1 MKKKLLMAAIA
12 AMIAMP
18 TMTALAAPVQVDG
31 EIEMQYSQENG
42 TAKNDGGRFT
52 LKLNAKTN
60 VAKNLDLYGRFAA
73 QGITQE
79 NFRNDFRN
87 TGAGAYSQDTK
98 SMMEFDQFGFLY
110 ENAGVNYK
118 LGRQGGTIG
127 ATALLYSTEGYVGRD
142 MMADGITIKGK
153 SGVTDFSVTAL
164 KEVYNDSNKAYAVS
178 ASYKPAKDWTLGATL
193 ARYDAA
199 AADRNY
205 WAVNTGY
212 EMGKA
217 NFTAEY
223 AKSNASDAN
232 KAYDLGV
239 SYAFDKKLSA
249 SATYYRVENNADMG
263 GWTDF
268 DQNMKGFYYGLNYK
282 PDAKTAFKLLF
293 KDIEQIDNSAVKSKQ
308 FRATVSYLF

>member
-1 MKKKLLMAAIA
+1 MKKKFLMAAIA

-18 TMTALAAPVQVDG
+18 ATAALAAPLQLDG
-31 EIEMQYSQENG
+31 EIEMQYSQDNA
-42 TAKNDGGRFT
+42 TKQDGGRFT

-60 VAKNLDLYGRFAA
+60 VAKNLDMYGRFAA

-79 NFRNDFRN
+79 GFRNDFR
-87 TGAGAYSQDTK
+87 TGAGAYADGTQ
-98 SMMEFDQFGFLY
+98 SMMEVDQFGFLY
-110 ENAGVNYK
+110 QNAGVNYK

-142 MMADGITIKGK
+142 MLADGVSIKTK
-153 SGVTDFSVTAL
+153 SGVTDISVTAL
-164 KEVYNDSNKAYAVS
+164 REVYKDSNKAYGVS

-193 ARYDAA
+193 ARYDEAQR
-199 AADRNY
+199 DRNY
-205 WAVNTGY
+205 WAINTGY
-212 EMGKA
+212 ELGKA

-223 AKSNASDAN
+223 AKSNAGDAN

-249 SATYYRVENNADMG
+249 FAVYYRVENNGDMG

-268 DQNMKGFYYGLNYK
+268 DPNNKGFYYGLNYK
-282 PDAKTAFKLLF
+282 FDDKTAFKLF
-293 KDIEQIDNSAVKSKQ
+293 YKDIEEITNSAAKSKQ
-308 FRATVSYLF
+308 FRGTLSYLF

>member
-1 MKKKLLMAAIA
+1 MKKKILMAAIA

-18 TMTALAAPVQVDG
+18 TTAALAAPVQMDG
-31 EIEMQYSQENG
+31 ELEMQYSQDNA
-42 TAKNDGGRFT
+42 TKKDGGRFT

-60 VAKNLDLYGRFAA
+60 VAKNLDFYGRFAA
-73 QGITQE
+73 QGITEQE
-79 NFRNDFRN
+79 FRNDFRID
-87 TGAGAYSQDTK
+87 AGAYSKDTK
-98 SMMEFDQFGFLY
+98 SMAEVDQFGFLY
-110 ENAGVNYK
+110 SNAGVNYK

-142 MMADGITIKGK
+142 MMADGITIKAK
-153 SGVTDFSVTAL
+153 SGVTDLSVTAL
-164 KEVYNDSNKAYAVS
+164 KEVYGDSNKAYAVS
-178 ASYKPAKDWTLGATL
+178 GSYKPAKDWTLGATL
-193 ARYDAA
+193 ARYDQVQR
-199 AADRNY
+199 DRNY

-212 EMGKA
+212 ELGKA

-223 AKSNASDAN
+223 AKSNSGDAN

-249 SATYYRVENNADMG
+249 SATYYRVENNGDMG

-268 DQNMKGFYYGLNYK
+268 DPNMKGFYYGLNYK

-308 FRATVSYLF
+308 FRATISYLF

>member
-1 MKKKLLMAAIA
+1 MKKKILMAAIA

-18 TMTALAAPVQVDG
+18 TTAALAAPVQMDG
-31 EIEMQYSQENG
+31 ELEMQYSQDNA
-42 TAKNDGGRFT
+42 TKKDGGRFT

-60 VAKNLDLYGRFAA
+60 VAKNLDFYGRFAA
-73 QGITQE
+73 QGITEQE
-79 NFRNDFRN
+79 FRNDFRID
-87 TGAGAYSQDTK
+87 AGAYSKDTK
-98 SMMEFDQFGFLY
+98 SMAEVDQFGFLY
-110 ENAGVNYK
+110 SNAGVNYK

-142 MMADGITIKGK
+142 MMADGITIKAK
-153 SGVTDFSVTAL
+153 SGVTDLSVTAL
-164 KEVYNDSNKAYAVS
+164 KEVYGDSNKAYAVS
-178 ASYKPAKDWTLGATL
+178 GSYKPAKDWTLGATL
-193 ARYDAA
+193 ARYDQVQR
-199 AADRNY
+199 DRNY

-223 AKSNASDAN
+223 AKSNSGDAN

-249 SATYYRVENNADMG
+249 SATYYRVENNGDMG

-268 DQNMKGFYYGLNYK
+268 DPNMKGFYYGLNYK

-308 FRATVSYLF
+308 FRATISYLF

>member
-18 TMTALAAPVQVDG
+18 TTAALAAPVQLDG
-31 EIEMQYSQENG
+31 EIEMQYSQDNA
-42 TAKNDGGRFT
+42 TKKDGGRFT

-60 VAKNLDLYGRFAA
+60 VAKNVDLYGRFAA

-199 AADRNY
+199 VADRNY
-205 WAVNTGY
+205 WAINTGY

-249 SATYYRVENNADMG
+249 FAVYYRVENNGDMG
-263 GWTDF
+263 GMTDF
-268 DQNMKGFYYGLNYK
+268 DPNNKGFYYGLNYK
-282 PDAKTAFKLLF
+282 PDSKTAFKLF
-293 KDIEQIDNSAVKSKQ
+293 YKDIENITNSADKSKQ
-308 FRATVSYLF
+308 FRGTISYLF

>member
-18 TMTALAAPVQVDG
+18 TTAALAAPVQMDG
-31 EIEMQYSQENG
+31 EIEMQYSQDNA
-42 TAKNDGGRFT
+42 TKQDGGRFT

-60 VAKNLDLYGRFAA
+60 VAKNLDFYGRFAA
-73 QGITQE
+73 QGITEQE
-79 NFRNDFRN
+79 FRNDFRI
-87 TGAGAYSQDTK
+87 APGAYSKDTK
-98 SMMEFDQFGFLY
+98 SMAEVDQFGFLY
-110 ENAGVNYK
+110 NNAGVNYK

-127 ATALLYSTEGYVGRD
+127 GTALLYSTEGYVGRD
-142 MMADGITIKGK
+142 MMADGITVKAK
-153 SGVTDFSVTAL
+153 SGVTDLSVTAL
-164 KEVYNDSNKAYAVS
+164 KEVYGDSNKAYAVS
-178 ASYKPAKDWTLGATL
+178 GSYKPAKDWTLGATL

-205 WAVNTGY
+205 WAVNTAY

-217 NFTAEY
+217 TFAAEY

-249 SATYYRVENNADMG
+249 SATYYRVENNGDMG

-268 DQNMKGFYYGLNYK
+268 DPNMKGFYYGLNYK
-282 PDAKTAFKLLF
+282 PDEKTAFKLFF

-308 FRATVSYLF
+308 FRATISYLF

>member
-1 MKKKLLMAAIA
+1 MKKKFLMAAIA

-18 TMTALAAPVQVDG
+18 TTAALAAPVQMDG
-31 EIEMQYSQENG
+31 ELEMQYSQDNA
-42 TAKNDGGRFT
+42 TKKDGGRFT

-60 VAKNLDLYGRFAA
+60 VAKNLDFYGRFAA
-73 QGITQE
+73 QGITEQE
-79 NFRNDFRN
+79 FRNDFRID
-87 TGAGAYSQDTK
+87 AGAYSKDTK
-98 SMMEFDQFGFLY
+98 SMAEVDQFGFLY
-110 ENAGVNYK
+110 SNAGVNYK

-142 MMADGITIKGK
+142 MMADGITIKAK
-153 SGVTDFSVTAL
+153 SGVTDLSVTAL
-164 KEVYNDSNKAYAVS
+164 KEVYGDSNKAYAVS
-178 ASYKPAKDWTLGATL
+178 GSYKPAKDWTLGATL
-193 ARYDAA
+193 ARYDQVQR
-199 AADRNY
+199 DRNY

-212 EMGKA
+212 ELGKA

-223 AKSNASDAN
+223 AKSNSGDAN

-249 SATYYRVENNADMG
+249 SATYYRVENNGDMG

-268 DQNMKGFYYGLNYK
+268 DPNMKGFYYGLNYK

-308 FRATVSYLF
+308 FRATISYLF

>member
-18 TMTALAAPVQVDG
+18 ATAALAAPVQLDG
-31 EIEMQYSQENG
+31 EIEMQYAQENG

-60 VAKNLDLYGRFAA
+60 VAKNLDMYGRFAA
-73 QGITQE
+73 QGITEQG
-79 NFRNDFRN
+79 FRNDFRI
-87 TGAGAYSQDTK
+87 GAGAYGATTQ
-98 SMMEFDQFGFLY
+98 SMAEVDQYGFLY
-110 ENAGVNYK
+110 NNANVSYK
-118 LGRQGGTIG
+118 VGRQGGTIG

-142 MMADGITIKGK
+142 MMADGVSVKAK
-153 SGVTDFSVTAL
+153 SGVTDLSVTAL
-164 KEVYNDSNKAYAVS
+164 REVYGDSNKAYAVS
-178 ASYKPAKDWTLGATL
+178 GSYKPAKDWTLGATL

-205 WAVNTGY
+205 WAVNTAY

-217 NFTAEY
+217 TFAAEY

-249 SATYYRVENNADMG
+249 FAVYYRVENNGDMG

-268 DQNMKGFYYGLNYK
+268 DPNNKGFYYGVNYK
-282 PDAKTAFKLLF
+282 FDDKTTFKLF
-293 KDIEQIDNSAVKSKQ
+293 YKDIEELTSSAPKSKQ
-308 FRATVSYLF
+308 FRGTLSYLF

>member
-18 TMTALAAPVQVDG
+18 TTAALAAPVQLDG

-42 TAKNDGGRFT
+42 TDKKDGGRFT

-60 VAKNLDLYGRFAA
+60 VAKNLDMYGRFAA

-79 NFRNDFRN
+79 GFRNDFRTG
-87 TGAGAYSQDTK
+87 TGAYAADTK
-98 SMMEFDQFGFLY
+98 SMMEIDQFGFLY
-110 ENAGVNYK
+110 SNAGVNYK

-142 MMADGITIKGK
+142 IMADGISIKAK
-153 SGVTDFSVTAL
+153 SGVTDLSVTAL
-164 KEVYNDSNKAYAVS
+164 KEVYGDSNKAYGVS

-193 ARYDAA
+193 ARYDEAQE
-199 AADRNY
+199 DRNY

-212 EMGKA
+212 ELGKA
-217 NFTAEY
+217 AFAVEY
-223 AKSNASDAN
+223 AKSNANTNN

-239 SYAFDKKLSA
+239 NYAFDKKLSA
-249 SATYYRVENNADMG
+249 FVSYYRVEDKADMG

-268 DQNMKGFYYGLNYK
+268 DPNMKGFYYGVNYK
-282 PDAKTAFKLLF
+282 PDSKTALKLF
-293 KDIEQIDNSAVKSKQ
+293 YKDIEKITDSATKSKQ

>member
-18 TMTALAAPVQVDG
+18 TTAALAAPVQLDG
-31 EIEMQYSQENG
+31 ELEMQYSQDNA
-42 TAKNDGGRFT
+42 TKKDGGRFT
-52 LKLNAKTN
+52 MKLNAKTN
-60 VAKNLDLYGRFAA
+60 IAKNLDLYGRFAA
-73 QGITQE
+73 QGITEQE
-79 NFRNDFRN
+79 FRNDFRI
-87 TGAGAYSQDTK
+87 APGAYSKDTK
-98 SMMEFDQFGFLY
+98 SMAEIDQFGFLY
-110 ENAGVNYK
+110 SNAGVNYK

-142 MMADGITIKGK
+142 IMADGITIKAK
-153 SGVTDFSVTAL
+153 SGVTDLSVTAL
-164 KEVYNDSNKAYAVS
+164 KEVYGDSNKAYAVS
-178 ASYKPAKDWTLGATL
+178 GSYKPAKDWTLGATL

-199 AADRNY
+199 AVDRNY

-212 EMGKA
+212 EVGKA

-223 AKSNASDAN
+223 AKSNAGDAN

-249 SATYYRVENNADMG
+249 SATYYRVENNGDMG

-268 DQNMKGFYYGLNYK
+268 DPNMKGFYYGLNYK

-308 FRATVSYLF
+308 FRATISYLF